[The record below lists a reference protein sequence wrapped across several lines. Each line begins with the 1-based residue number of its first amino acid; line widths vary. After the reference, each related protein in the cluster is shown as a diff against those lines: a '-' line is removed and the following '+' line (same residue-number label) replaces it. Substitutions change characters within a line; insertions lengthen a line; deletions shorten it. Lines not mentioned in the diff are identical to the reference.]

1 MQAPVRLTCSCP
13 DLPALAGKLRQ
24 SRSSIVVQARQQQKP
39 EEQRQNGKH
48 KSKGSGL
55 GDILGP
61 IGLTLGGELKSEV
74 ND

>member
-1 MQAPVRLTCSCP
+1 MQAPVRLTYSCP
-13 DLPALAGKLRQ
+13 DLPLFVGKLRQ
-24 SRSSIVVQARQQQKP
+24 SRSSFVVQARQQQKP

-74 ND
+74 SA